1 MLKILLT
8 GKAIADIKNIYDYI
22 FEDSPQNAEMIKS
35 EILSTVKRLCV
46 FPNMGARLSERL
58 SLKTDY
64 RYFVSKNQ
72 YVIFYKEENDTVK
85 IYRVLSSRMDYISI
99 LLKIEC
105 EKFKQVA
112 IKGCLLFLCIERGN
126 NMENTNIAKNF

>member
-46 FPNMGARLSERL
+46 FPKYGC
-58 SLKTDY
+58 
-64 RYFVSKNQ
+64 
-72 YVIFYKEENDTVK
+72 TVV
-85 IYRVLSSRMDYISI
+85 RTA
-99 LLKIEC
+99 
-105 EKFKQVA
+105 F
-112 IKGCLLFLCIERGN
+112 
-126 NMENTNIAKNF
+126 AKNGLPLFCQQKSICHFL

>member
-64 RYFVSKNQ
+64 RYFASKNK

-99 LLKIEC
+99 L
-105 EKFKQVA
+105 F
-112 IKGCLLFLCIERGN
+112 
-126 NMENTNIAKNF
+126 EN